1 MRSDVGKLWTMAMT
15 AEINALT
22 PWPTMAAR
30 VSHSC
35 ILERGQISIKLN
47 LYKMWNDNL
56 FSHILRETAYFG
68 YLFTNHITSLIQ

>member
-1 MRSDVGKLWTMAMT
+1 MRSDVGKILAMT

-47 LYKMWNDNL
+47 LYKMWDDNL
-56 FSHILRETAYFG
+56 FSHIILRETAYFG